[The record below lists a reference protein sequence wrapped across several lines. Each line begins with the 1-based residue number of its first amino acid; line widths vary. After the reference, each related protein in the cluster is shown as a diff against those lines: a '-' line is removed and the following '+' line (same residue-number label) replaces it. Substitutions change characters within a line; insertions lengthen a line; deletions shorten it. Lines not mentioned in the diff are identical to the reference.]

1 MISSAAV
8 MLALREYVAKYP
20 DPKESDKHVQEL
32 RIHMHHFEEAMK
44 KIRPLSTQ
52 ELKTYKRIS
61 EEFGRPEIGIR
72 GRNSRDT
79 RDADI
84 SSSAIT

>member
-1 MISSAAV
+1 MQVFASYINTS
-8 MLALREYVAKYP
+8 
-20 DPKESDKHVQEL
+20 QGNTN
-32 RIHMHHFEEAMK
+32 FEEAMK

-52 ELKTYKRIS
+52 ELKMYERIS

-72 GRNSRDT
+72 GRSSRGT
-79 RDADI
+79 SDADI